1 MATKSAGE
9 EGFRWFL
16 GVVEDRND
24 PEKQG
29 RVRVRMFNVH
39 GDKVETPTNTIPW
52 AVILMPGYSSSLK
65 QVGVSATG
73 LQVGSTV
80 FGFFMDGNEALL
92 PAIIGAF
99 PGKGDIPRLA
109 AEQNTIQK
117 ELMGPEPSSAY
128 GAKYPYNKVTQTES
142 GHVFEIDDT
151 PNSERLHHYHK
162 SGTYTEINAAGDHVQ
177 KIVGNG
183 YKIVAKDNTVYIQ
196 GNVNIV
202 VKGNANYTVEGN
214 MSLKVG
220 GSMSVTVGG
229 ATSYRYNSTMSE
241 YVAGETN
248 LRYATTM
255 KEYFGGDYYV
265 RRQNGFRDYT
275 CPNDNSRTSGTDCS
289 YNL

>member
-117 ELMGPEPSSAY
+117 EQMGPEPSSAY

-151 PNSERLHHYHK
+151 PNFERLHQYHK

-177 KIVGNG
+177 KIVGDD
-183 YKIVAKDNTVYIQ
+183 YEIVQKNQEVYIK
-196 GNVNIV
+196 GNVNIKV
-202 VKGNANYTVEGN
+202 DGNYTLNVTGDIIVNGKTIN
-214 MSLKVG
+214 MNRGTMGAARIGDTADTGDMGTG
-220 GSMSVTVGG
+220 G
-229 ATSYRYNSTMSE
+229 
-241 YVAGETN
+241 
-248 LRYATTM
+248 
-255 KEYFGGDYYV
+255 
-265 RRQNGFRDYT
+265 
-275 CPNDNSRTSGTDCS
+275 PNDTNSAGTNIIESGSGTVFIGD
-289 YNL
+289 